1 MSREA
6 DRQDVKTRFNV
17 PRETLAR
24 LDVLVAALDRWQ
36 AKTNLVAPSTLPDVW
51 SRHIADSLQLISLVD
66 RKPGDPIVWVDL
78 GSGGGFPGLPVAAAL
93 GSACAMHLV
102 ESNAKKAAFLREAA
116 RAIGVSATI
125 HAARSEDVIGSEIET
140 ADIVSARA
148 LASLGDLIRLAAPLL
163 KTGAIGLFPKG
174 REASAE
180 LTEAE
185 KCWKFQA
192 SLHPSLTDA
201 DARIV
206 RVERFDGGL

>member
-1 MSREA
+1 M
-6 DRQDVKTRFNV
+6 
-17 PRETLAR
+17 AR
-24 LDVLVAALDRWQ
+24 LDVLVATLDRWQ
-36 AKTNLVAPSTLPDVW
+36 AKTNLVAPSTLPGLW
-51 SRHIADSLQLISLVD
+51 SRHIADSLQLIPLANLTSQ
-66 RKPGDPIVWVDL
+66 GAIVWVDI
-78 GSGGGFPGLPVAAAL
+78 GSGGGFPALPVAAAL
-93 GSACAMHLV
+93 GKSCAMHLV

-116 RAIGVSATI
+116 RAMGLSVAVHAT
-125 HAARSEDVIGSEIET
+125 RGEDVVGSKLEKV
-140 ADIVSARA
+140 DIVSARA
-148 LASLGDLIRLAAPLL
+148 LASLTDLIGLAAPLL